1 MTPTDTWDTLVSI
14 IRETFGDDTL
24 TIERDTTASQVPG
37 WDSVAHVELMIEVEE
52 RGRLHRTTLAAQ
64 GLTHSPRRWRGS
76 IMAQGPRALGI
87 AERQPEAHPTQ
98 DHQHS
103 RERREQGHVI
113 TNLTQGDSV
122 EK

>member
-52 RGRLHRTTLAAQ
+52 RFGIRFTTGEANNGSESPCAW
-64 GLTHSPRRWRGS
+64 HSGAPARS
-76 IMAQGPRALGI
+76 SPNSGP
-87 AERQPEAHPTQ
+87 PT
-98 DHQHS
+98 
-103 RERREQGHVI
+103 RP
-113 TNLTQGDSV
+113 
-122 EK
+122 